1 MSVASKRARV
11 TKRIKRPMDKMC
23 QWLVEIF
30 DGKVVHNC
38 GPDDY
43 IHPAILDVVDSMVE
57 NYPVWVMIDSII

>member
-1 MSVASKRARV
+1 
-11 TKRIKRPMDKMC
+11 MDKMC

-57 NYPVWVMIDSII
+57 NYPVWVIINSIIKQTFGLSFENRFTSSP